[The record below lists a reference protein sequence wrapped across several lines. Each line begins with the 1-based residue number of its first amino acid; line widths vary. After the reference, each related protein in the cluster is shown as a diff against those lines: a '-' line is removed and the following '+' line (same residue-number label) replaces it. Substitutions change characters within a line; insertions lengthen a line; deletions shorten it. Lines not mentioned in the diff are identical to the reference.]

1 MADIN
6 YTVGVD
12 ASAGVNS
19 LKQLQA
25 QVTRTQEAFSKFQSV
40 IGSLAIGAFVSSAYR
55 MAGALDDV
63 SVASGIAL
71 KNVIGFGQA
80 VAANG
85 GSIDSAAT
93 GISRL
98 SQFISSAA
106 EGNRQAQESFAQL
119 GIGLEDLRT
128 LSETDILRRTIE
140 GLARTDDASR
150 RTAIGVD
157 IFGKTFAK
165 VDVKSVNDQ
174 LDAFT
179 QKAAGSS
186 DAVASAAQVGDNFAR
201 AFGQFQLE
209 LLKALKPLSELAVS
223 ITENTDG
230 LGKFIKTAV
239 EIGLVIASFTL
250 VGKAVAGVRLAFAGL
265 QGAAAAIRTGFGGL
279 SKTFEFLGYTI
290 GNIFKAF
297 SESPARIAS
306 AVTMLGKNFGFLTQN
321 LADIVKGFFFIG
333 PAILAA
339 KIAIEN
345 FFDVNIKDRAAAFVQ
360 DVQKMIP
367 GFEKLQEMMGNAFPK
382 GVDSFKDILPG
393 FRALESG
400 IDSLLGRTRNYNQA
414 AVEGVTQQTQAYGA
428 LGEEFEALSEDQQAR
443 TAAVIAASRAVADAN
458 AKEAASVQTM
468 VSDYQQL
475 TGAYMQKFQM
485 GTQQLRM
492 TEEQRVAEET
502 LAEAQQNYLKAIEP
516 LVKRVAELRASSAAK
531 DKELLPVVEAA
542 LARITTEYEK
552 SIPVLQKLIA
562 ERINEMQAQK
572 QQLALEEQ
580 LRESTAKRERIQESI
595 TDYIQKGQELA
606 RNTQEDIQI
615 ERLQGVN
622 RELKLAE
629 VNEKR
634 LADAAKARIAEM
646 MGDDPSGLEAANAA
660 IDRVTQNNIK
670 NRQQLVLVRDEE
682 ARKAKDLVELEKQ
695 LEEGTKRRLAAEEA
709 VRDIVVDG
717 QDKIKRAQDELE
729 LSGMTGVQ
737 KQLRM
742 IAIEE
747 ERVAAAA
754 KRRVAEQF
762 GDNDPAGLARAMSD
776 IDKASAMI
784 TQKRSAQAEA
794 IYQQQRQFSTGWSR
808 AWADYADK
816 ASDASAEAERLFTK
830 STQGMEDAIVGF
842 AKTGKFEWK
851 DFVAVVLEELL
862 RSNLRKV
869 IAEVFAPTAAPGGM
883 GGLFGGGQQAGGQQ
897 VQQQPGGGGLFG
909 MLGNLFGGSTGSTQ
923 PTGEDFGGFFANG
936 GTIPAGKYGMVG
948 ERGPE
953 LISGPAQVTPMTG
966 TQVVYNINAVDARSF
981 QELLA
986 TDPRTIFALS
996 EQGRKS
1002 LPGQRR

>member
-12 ASAGVNS
+12 ASSGINS
-19 LKQLQA
+19 LKQLQT

-40 IGSLAIGAFVSSAYR
+40 IGSLAIGTFVSSAYR

-85 GSIDSAAT
+85 GSIDSATT

-98 SQFISSAA
+98 SQFISTAA

-119 GIGLEDLRT
+119 GIGLEDLRN
-128 LSETDILRRTIE
+128 LSEADILRRTIE
-140 GLARTDDASR
+140 GLARTEDASR

-157 IFGKTFAK
+157 IFGKSFAK

-174 LDAFT
+174 LDSFT

-201 AFGQFQLE
+201 SFGQFQLE

-223 ITENTDG
+223 ITGNTEG
-230 LGKFIKTAV
+230 MSKFIKTAID
-239 EIGLVIASFTL
+239 IGLIIGSFTL
-250 VGKAVAGVRLAFAGL
+250 LGKVVSGARLAFAGL
-265 QGAAAAIRTGFGGL
+265 QGAGTAIRTGFGGIT
-279 SKTFEFLGYTI
+279 KTVEFMGYTI

-297 SESPARIAS
+297 TESPARIGS
-306 AVTMLGKNFGFLTQN
+306 AVAMLGKNFGFLGGF
-321 LADIVKGFFFIG
+321 LSDVAKGFTVITAG
-333 PAILAA
+333 ALVA
-339 KIAIEN
+339 KSAIESY
-345 FFDVNIKDRAAAFVQ
+345 FDINIKDKASAFVQ
-360 DVQKMIP
+360 DVQKMLP
-367 GFEKLQEMMGNAFPK
+367 GFSKLEELIQKALPK
-382 GVDSFKDILPG
+382 GVDSVRDMLPG
-393 FRALESG
+393 FRSTEEAIARLIGRQVEYNEAVVSG
-400 IDSLLGRTRNYNQA
+400 TQRQVA
-414 AVEGVTQQTQAYGA
+414 AITE
-428 LGEEFEALSEDQQAR
+428 LGEEFEELDADQQAR

-458 AKEAASVQTM
+458 AKEKASVQGM
-468 VSDYQQL
+468 VDDYQQL
-475 TGAYMQKFQM
+475 TGAYNQKFQQ

-516 LVKRVAELRASSAAK
+516 LVKRVAELRASSAEK

-542 LARITTEYEK
+542 LGRITNEYEK

-572 QQLALEEQ
+572 EQLALEEQ
-580 LRESTAKRERIQESI
+580 LREATAKRERIQESI

-622 RELKLAE
+622 RELKQAE

-646 MGDDPSGLEAANAA
+646 MGDDTSGLEAANEA
-660 IDRVTQNNIK
+660 IDRVTQQNIK

-709 VRDIVVDG
+709 VRDIMVDG

-737 KQLRM
+737 KQLRQ

-762 GDNDPAGLARAMSD
+762 GDNDPAGLAKAMSD
-776 IDKASAMI
+776 IDKASASV

-794 IYQQQRQFSTGWSR
+794 IYQHQRQFSTGWNK

-869 IAEVFAPTAAPGGM
+869 IAEVFAPTAAPGGGI
-883 GGLFGGGQQAGGQQ
+883 GGLFGGGQPQGQQ
-897 VQQQPGGGGLFG
+897 TQQQGGGGGLFG
-909 MLGNLFGGSTGSTQ
+909 MLGNLFGGSTGTTQ
-923 PTGEDFGGFFANG
+923 ATGEDFGGFFANG

-953 LISGPAQVTPMTG
+953 LISGPAQITPMSG

-1002 LPGQRR
+1002 LPGTRR